1 MDYSCEHML
10 ESKTVTESVA
20 REKNIYSWHACSI
33 AACFLPARGRAD
45 FGFAV
50 VGPTKKLI
58 FSGPQTVRGSCCKHC
73 STYMP
78 ILGFLLRGSPQS
90 VLQGR
95 LNNVFATSQ
104 GCVLWEWEVGYLTR
118 EAPVDN
124 ARLTLGT

>member
-1 MDYSCEHML
+1 ML

-20 REKNIYSWHACSI
+20 RGKNIYSWHAPST

-45 FGFAV
+45 FRFAV
-50 VGPTKKLI
+50 IGPTKKLCVMTT
-58 FSGPQTVRGSCCKHC
+58 FLCK
-73 STYMP
+73 P

-90 VLQGR
+90 ILQGR

-104 GCVLWEWEVGYLTR
+104 GCVLWGWGVGYFTR